1 MGNGQAVRKVKAF
14 VSSPG
19 DVAVER
25 ERIDLV
31 TRRLNEAFAGLV
43 EIETIRWERKFY
55 SSHAGFQDQIPP
67 AAGSDLVIA
76 IFWSRLGTPLPESFA
91 RMAGGERYPSG
102 TAYEVLTAI
111 EERKKGDRPDV
122 YVFRKTQPP
131 EDMGEEAKAQW
142 MDLNGFFSRWFQAPD
157 GQYLRAYHRFQT
169 ADEFELLVE
178 KLLRD
183 WIDERVPRDESLIWP
198 IETRGSPFRALLPYD
213 ARHAA
218 IFFGRDRKITR
229 AVEQLQSVAQT
240 QYRARSAPANIPFLL
255 IVGESG
261 AGKSSLMRAGVAP
274 RLTRPGLVPSV
285 DIWRIAVM
293 RVGDDPNPF
302 LTLAKAL
309 FVENDEK
316 GGFGPALP
324 ELRATDEGTPDA
336 FADFLSKV
344 EVQRREV
351 APRIVSILDAL
362 DRVQA
367 REMDLRKTQ
376 QQLRADLL
384 LLVDQLE
391 NIFAQS
397 VTDEQ
402 RSVFARL
409 LFAFCATRRVWVV
422 ATLRSDLYPRLIT
435 PGDFLALKDAGGVYD
450 LAAPGESELGEILTK
465 SAAAAGLVYETDEA
479 TGQRLDETI
488 LAYAQG
494 KNTLPLL
501 QFALERLFEERVQEG
516 KEIRLTVDAYRR
528 MGGLAGAINRTAEA
542 ALAQLGKSE
551 MAALPRL
558 LRSLAVPARA
568 GAPATAGATDL
579 TVRVV
584 PMAQAV
590 PDEATARLVKALTDA
605 RIIVVTRSETGAQG
619 GGDVLIGIAHQRVFE
634 SWERARKIIAEHRD
648 FFRIRDEVETEFQRW
663 VKAKRSSALLIP
675 KGVPLAEA
683 QRILKAHFGELSLE
697 IRAYVAASSNRAQR
711 FNIFMGTAAVVF
723 AVLAVLAF
731 NLKLV
736 ADRNFETA
744 QSNERVAE
752 ANHKTAEANFA
763 VARETANNMIV
774 ATAQGLRDLQGIS
787 VATIDI
793 VLNAIDAAVRKLKET
808 YPDNPLIDL
817 SRASVRFEFAKT
829 YQATGNRALAV
840 KVATESFAIR
850 KEITGY
856 DPKDAAAAGFEASP
870 GDWRWDLS
878 NSIELL
884 GDLDREDNKIAE
896 ARERFQEA
904 LWIRTRLV
912 AASPE
917 RDDWALG
924 VSLSYV
930 RLGDLEQKT
939 DLSAARKYYELS
951 LRNAAAFFLRNPDS
965 ERWQRELSFD
975 FNKVGDVEL
984 LTGEQDVKGG
994 GAPFNLSGALIDFNN
1009 SLCVRQTLAS
1019 REKTDMRLKRD
1030 VTFTLVRIAAVKLLL
1045 KDVPGAMAAQFH
1057 ALAIRR
1063 ELLAND
1069 RNDARYVEDIAT
1081 SLQRIAD
1088 LYRPDD
1094 PEKALAFYLAAADLR
1109 SWLAERASN
1118 KSQAQAN
1125 LLAVQKLVQAT
1136 RSLIDK
1142 DRLDALG
1149 GSWWS
1154 ALVSETEDDFARSRS
1169 PIDEDIATCWVGVR
1183 GSVESLVGPIKA
1195 VPAVTR

>member
-1 MGNGQAVRKVKAF
+1 MGNGQAVCKIKAF

-19 DVAVER
+19 DVGVER

-31 TRRLNEAFAGLV
+31 ARRLNEAFAGLV

-91 RMAGGERYPSG
+91 RMVGGERYPSG

-131 EDMGEEAKAQW
+131 EDVGEEAKAQW

-157 GQYLRAYHRFQT
+157 GQYLRAYHQFHT

-240 QYRARSAPANIPFLL
+240 QYKARSAPANIPFLL

-293 RVGDDPNPF
+293 RVGDDPDPF

-336 FADFLSKV
+336 FADFLSRAG
-344 EVQRREV
+344 EVQRRDI
-351 APRIVSILDAL
+351 ALRIVPVLDAL

-376 QQLRADLL
+376 RQLRVGLL

-422 ATLRSDLYPRLIT
+422 ATLRSDLYPSPHHSGRLPGAQGCGRGLRPRGARKIGARRDPHEIGGRGRPCLRDGRSDRAT
-435 PGDFLALKDAGGVYD
+435 SRRDHPRLCAGQEHAAPAAIRPRTPVRRARARRQGDPADIRRLSADGRPRRGDQPDRRGRPRAARQGRDGGPTAPVAQPRRAGPRGRPGDG
-450 LAAPGESELGEILTK
+450 
-465 SAAAAGLVYETDEA
+465 
-479 TGQRLDETI
+479 R
-488 LAYAQG
+488 
-494 KNTLPLL
+494 
-501 QFALERLFEERVQEG
+501 
-516 KEIRLTVDAYRR
+516 
-528 MGGLAGAINRTAEA
+528 
-542 ALAQLGKSE
+542 
-551 MAALPRL
+551 
-558 LRSLAVPARA
+558 AR
-568 GAPATAGATDL
+568 PNF

-584 PMAQAV
+584 PIAQAV
-590 PDEATARLVKALTDA
+590 PDEASARLVKALTDA
-605 RIIVVTRSETGAQG
+605 RIIVVTRSEIEAQG
-619 GGDVLIGIAHQRVFE
+619 GDDILIGIAHQRVFE
-634 SWERARKIIAEHRD
+634 SWERAHKIIAEHRD

-683 QRILKAHFGELSLE
+683 QRILKAHFGELSPE

-856 DPKDAAAAGFEASP
+856 DPKDAAAAGFEATP

-904 LWIRTRLV
+904 L
-912 AASPE
+912 
-917 RDDWALG
+917 
-924 VSLSYV
+924 
-930 RLGDLEQKT
+930 
-939 DLSAARKYYELS
+939 
-951 LRNAAAFFLRNPDS
+951 
-965 ERWQRELSFD
+965 
-975 FNKVGDVEL
+975 
-984 LTGEQDVKGG
+984 
-994 GAPFNLSGALIDFNN
+994 
-1009 SLCVRQTLAS
+1009 
-1019 REKTDMRLKRD
+1019 
-1030 VTFTLVRIAAVKLLL
+1030 
-1045 KDVPGAMAAQFH
+1045 
-1057 ALAIRR
+1057 
-1063 ELLAND
+1063 
-1069 RNDARYVEDIAT
+1069 
-1081 SLQRIAD
+1081 
-1088 LYRPDD
+1088 
-1094 PEKALAFYLAAADLR
+1094 
-1109 SWLAERASN
+1109 
-1118 KSQAQAN
+1118 
-1125 LLAVQKLVQAT
+1125 
-1136 RSLIDK
+1136 
-1142 DRLDALG
+1142 
-1149 GSWWS
+1149 
-1154 ALVSETEDDFARSRS
+1154 
-1169 PIDEDIATCWVGVR
+1169 
-1183 GSVESLVGPIKA
+1183 
-1195 VPAVTR
+1195 